1 MWMSFLL
8 WQPSAASNDPEVCP
22 HLTQASCPSV
32 LSDDGAVFQYIP
44 KPVKPDAYTLPQ
56 LPPEVKIPGNLKRY
70 VCTRPACLSDPCLHQ
85 SQCTETDDGFNC
97 TCLDGWQGKR
107 CGKATFI
114 KTVRIL
120 GGNSCEGRIVFA
132 PRYSP
137 ENFRLIHQNGWTAN
151 ASRLVCQYLGFQGAY
166 GTLNGNLYGESSQDV
181 YAKVGVVSCP
191 TNAANITDCWV
202 DEETDDDM
210 DTTIGIACC
219 SGSPSMSP
227 GSPLGLENGVI
238 PGSVISASSCLVYH
252 LCTPQARLNGPASWC
267 SSGVGTDQ
275 WLQVQFESNYL
286 VSGIITQG
294 RRDVEQYVTSYKMSS
309 SVNNIIWTE
318 YVDPFTGSV
327 KDEGTPYSLT
337 WRNVRHAQP
346 YSPKTNRCNLCLWEK
361 YHITTAKKPAILN
374 SRTELISASAINH
387 ESELCPLDRG
397 VNLGVEDGRIPD
409 TSMSSSSTYSSG
421 TLAQHGRLNIE
432 PDSEGT
438 SAAWTPLDN
447 DKDGW
452 LKIDLGEEFMV
463 TGVIT
468 QGRSNDYQWVT
479 SMSIST
485 SLDDIFWVFTIDP
498 VSLGRKVYPA
508 NYDRNTQV
516 TSSLPEPV
524 RARYIRIHPV
534 TFKKRASMRVEILG
548 HGI

>member
-32 LSDDGAVFQYIP
+32 LSDDGAVIQYIP
-44 KPVKPDAYTLPQ
+44 KPVKSDAYTLPQ
-56 LPPEVKIPGNLKRY
+56 LPPEVKLPENLKRY

-114 KTVRIL
+114 ETVRSL

-202 DEETDDDM
+202 DKETDDDM
-210 DTTIGIACC
+210 DATIGIACC
-219 SGSPSMSP
+219 SESPGMSP
-227 GSPLGLENGVI
+227 GSPLGLESGAI
-238 PGSVISASSCLVYH
+238 PDSTITASSCIVYY

-267 SSGVGTDQ
+267 SAALSTDH
-275 WLQVQFESNYL
+275 WLQVQFTSNYL

-294 RRDVEQYVTSYKMSS
+294 RGDTEQYVTSYIISS
-309 SVNNIIWTE
+309 SVDNIIWTE

-327 KDEGTPYSLT
+327 KVFPANYDMSSQ
-337 WRNVRHAQP
+337 VRHFFRQAMVARFFRLHPQT
-346 YSPKTNRCNLCLWEK
+346 YYGQVCLR
-361 YHITTAKKPAILN
+361 L
-374 SRTELISASAINH
+374 ELIGYGPLQDTIAAIDD
-387 ESELCPLDRG
+387 ESDLCPLDLG
-397 VNLGVEDGRIPD
+397 VPLGVEDGRIPD
-409 TSMSSSSTYSSG
+409 TSMLSSSTYSSG

-438 SAAWTPLDN
+438 SAAWTPHDN
-447 DKDGW
+447 DQDGW
-452 LKIDLGEEFMV
+452 LKIDLGEVFMV
-463 TGVIT
+463 TGVVT
-468 QGRSNDYQWVT
+468 QGRSNGDQWAT

-485 SLDDIFWVFTIDP
+485 SLDNIYWVFTIDP
-498 VSLGRKVYPA
+498 VSRGRKVYPA
-508 NYDRNTQV
+508 NYDRNTHV
-516 TSSLPEPV
+516 TSLLPEPV
-524 RARYIRIHPV
+524 RARYIRIHPI
-534 TFKKRASMRVEILG
+534 TFRKRASMRVEVLG
-548 HGI
+548 HEL